1 MSARE
6 GLKSFAE
13 LGRLH
18 QRLRRQAA
26 DAERARQREREQA
39 AQSRRDQDLFA
50 QALAG
55 VQPLKVAPRHPRP
68 PPDLPPIARQH
79 ALDEAAAL
87 AESLS
92 DEIDIERYLDT
103 DDALSFHRPHLGP
116 EVVKRLRRGEW
127 TIKRQIDLHGLRVDQ
142 ARGAL
147 AEFLA
152 QALRAEHRCVRVI
165 HGKGLGSINRQPVL
179 KGKVLKW
186 LIQRSEVLAFC
197 QARPNDGGSGALI
210 VLLQGRRSGG

>member
-1 MSARE
+1 MSARD

-13 LGRLH
+13 LARLRK
-18 QRLRRQAA
+18 QLRRQEA
-26 DAERARQREREQA
+26 DAQRARLRERAQA
-39 AQSRRDQDLFA
+39 TLARRDHDLFA

-55 VQPLKVAPRHPRP
+55 VQPLKVVPRHPRP
-68 PPDLPPIARQH
+68 PPDLLPIARQH

-103 DDALSFHRPHLGP
+103 DDALSFHRPQLGL

-127 TIKRQIDLHGLRVDQ
+127 AIKRQIDLHGLRVDQ

-147 AEFLA
+147 TEFLA
-152 QALRAEHRCVRVI
+152 QALRAEHRCVRII

-186 LIQRSEVLAFC
+186 LVQRSEVLAFC

-210 VLLQGRRSGG
+210 VLLQGRKSGG